1 MIDTLEEEA
10 EEDETEDIDIGSLE
24 VRELL
29 PDMSR
34 GSGDWVQDPA
44 DPKLESKETSEPEL
58 WDRVSEAR
66 LLDIKGEEAV
76 RRPVLE

>member
-1 MIDTLEEEA
+1 MDTLEEDG
-10 EEDETEDIDIGSLE
+10 EEELTEDIDRGSLD

-29 PDMSR
+29 PDMSD

-58 WDRVSEAR
+58 
-66 LLDIKGEEAV
+66 
-76 RRPVLE
+76 